1 MGKVRHGPKGADD
14 GGTMELTEGG
24 GNDGVTTAQRREDG
38 AMAAVRSA
46 GMDMGPRKRGG
57 GRWGA

>member
-14 GGTMELTEGG
+14 G
-24 GNDGVTTAQRREDG
+24 G